1 MVICK
6 PTCILKLTLHKCV
19 VSVWCRILMGTP
31 DDCNQIQHIIMTWM
45 WIVCSDWFRSIVYY
59 AAFLPA
65 LNTAPKRWCTEKYS
79 TMITGATY

>member
-1 MVICK
+1 MADK
-6 PTCILKLTLHKCV
+6 HDNKV
-19 VSVWCRILMGTP
+19 VLVVCL
-31 DDCNQIQHIIMTWM
+31 IIMTWM

-79 TMITGATY
+79 TVDHCATY